1 MAFDTS
7 DFKLEYILDGEGDD
21 DVSIRTWNMENPFE
35 VRQYGP
41 YGGSFRAEVIQ
52 RRNNRNQ
59 AWFFVP
65 KVTLMHNDTTKRS
78 EYDDGI
84 YTEPTVTL
92 PRQASFEA
100 AIYVIRQYVLA
111 KVNARRWVGKTFD
124 DEWWLPTMM
133 EAAESRRKGV
143 VWI

>member
-7 DFKLEYILDGEGDD
+7 NFKLEYVLDAEGDNT
-21 DVSIRTWNMENPFE
+21 VSIKTWNMEEPFA

-52 RRNNRNQ
+52 RRNSDEQ
-59 AWFFVP
+59 PWFFVP
-65 KVTLMHNDTTKRS
+65 KVTMMHNDTTRPD

-84 YTEPTVTL
+84 YTEPPVTL
-92 PRQASFEA
+92 PRQRSFDD
-100 AIYVIRQYVLA
+100 AIYMIRQYVLA
-111 KVNARRWVGKTFD
+111 KVNARRWIGKTFE
-124 DEWWLPTMM
+124 DEWWLPSEA
-133 EAAESRRKGV
+133 EAAEARRRGV